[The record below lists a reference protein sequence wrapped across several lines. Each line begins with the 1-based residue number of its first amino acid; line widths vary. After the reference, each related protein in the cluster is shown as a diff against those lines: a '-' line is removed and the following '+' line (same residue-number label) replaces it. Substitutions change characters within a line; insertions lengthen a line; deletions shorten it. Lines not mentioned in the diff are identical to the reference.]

1 MARREILPSQLTLPR
16 QSEIPLRG
24 AKFTAHAVSEIA
36 AFGSSVRVPQP
47 LWAAILFLYRRD
59 GGNFVYLRQ
68 EAHCIIVK

>member
-1 MARREILPSQLTLPR
+1 MARREILPHQLTLPR

-36 AFGSSVRVPQP
+36 AFCSSVRFPQP
-47 LWAAILFLYRRD
+47 LRAAILFLYRRS
-59 GGNFVYLRQ
+59 GGNLACLRK